1 MKRGLGRGLSALIGE
16 KIEVEQINLDGLSSI
31 PMEKIAPNPNQPRVI
46 FKQNE
51 LEELVNSIKLNGI
64 LQPILLKPLDNGNYE
79 IIAGERRWRAAK
91 ILQLEQMP
99 AIIKNIGNQE
109 ALEIALIENIQRENL
124 NPLEEAETYKRLVE
138 EYNYTQEKVAEVV
151 SKSRSHIANLLRLL
165 TLSDNIKIYLQDGLL
180 SMGHAKLLIG
190 HNESDAIAEE
200 IIKNNYNVRQTE
212 KLLKASKQQKEP
224 TQRKN
229 LRKNTTNNIRVT
241 DDILAIEEAV
251 SLALEMPVE
260 IEQYGDSGKITI
272 HFDDYEEF
280 DKIVQKLT
288 SSIC

>member
-16 KIEVEQINLDGLSSI
+16 KIEVEQINLDGLSSV
-31 PMEKIAPNPNQPRVI
+31 PMEKIVPNPNQPRVI

-91 ILQLEQMP
+91 ILQLTEMP
-99 AIIKNIGNQE
+99 SIIKNLNDQE

-124 NPLEEAETYKRLVE
+124 NPLEEAETYKRLIE

-165 TLSDNIKIYLQDGLL
+165 TLSDSIKKYLQDGLI
-180 SMGHAKLLIG
+180 SIGHAKLLIG
-190 HNESDAIAEE
+190 HNESDEIAEE

-288 SSIC
+288 NSIC